1 MWLDPTGYY
10 HARARAYDPRSG
22 RFTSRDPVLG
32 DELVPETWM
41 PYAFGLNNPA
51 VFRDPTGLM
60 TLGDAGAASVAA
72 QNISLAAAQ
81 SVRGAQVALGGATL
95 TTAGVLKFAVATASL
110 TLSAIVGIR
119 VIPDDLEPWLETRPW
134 GEYFELMMLQQL
146 CGFQRALPKNRTL
159 YIDVP
164 IAQVDG
170 RPLGSGVDCGL
181 IGSTLE
187 RLAYRGGF
195 RGANFADFLFSPID
209 PAEFGK
215 FLGPPPMSSRTFL
228 IGEIKLSA
236 DERYADKVQFQTYA
250 LHARNYSMFP
260 AVAYVVG
267 RDLYPGAG
275 ALFQLRA
282 ADYGVYLILLNF
294 EGLMPLS

>member
-1 MWLDPTGYY
+1 LRAIRDEPKTVRGSRKPPRHETKIDFDGHALSTDAAGACVARFQYDTFGNVVEATGPSAILPSNTSGDFRFHGMWLDPTGYY

-159 YIDVP
+159 YIDV
-164 IAQVDG
+164 A
-170 RPLGSGVDCGL
+170 
-181 IGSTLE
+181 LE
-187 RLAYRGGF
+187 
-195 RGANFADFLFSPID
+195 
-209 PAEFGK
+209 
-215 FLGPPPMSSRTFL
+215 
-228 IGEIKLSA
+228 
-236 DERYADKVQFQTYA
+236 
-250 LHARNYSMFP
+250 AR
-260 AVAYVVG
+260 
-267 RDLYPGAG
+267 
-275 ALFQLRA
+275 
-282 ADYGVYLILLNF
+282 ILLISCSPRSIRQNSVSF
-294 EGLMPLS
+294 SDRHLCPRAPSS